1 MRCARFCVS
10 GTNYH
15 ICIRCV
21 YIRQLHVIVSPKLF
35 SKKFEKD
42 AQCLN
47 KSKTKIVPTEF
58 YFTNISLNSYF
69 LALGPSNIDFPPQ
82 FTPEIDIRSFFQ
94 FPVPPCASLP
104 NTGSRNPRITSRIG
118 WRICYRVFSY
128 QRLHALPIPKPVDGH
143 APCHDRLSG
152 HAFRPFCTS
161 RTTRTFRT
169 QIPCQ
174 AKEP

>member
-1 MRCARFCVS
+1 VGNQYLKVRGPGNKNWVRCARFCVS

-82 FTPEIDIRSFFQ
+82 FTPEIDIQSFFQ
-94 FPVPPCASLP
+94 FPVPPCQA
-104 NTGSRNPRITSRIG
+104 
-118 WRICYRVFSY
+118 FSFSISQVIQEIMKMY
-128 QRLHALPIPKPVDGH
+128 QTFKR
-143 APCHDRLSG
+143 
-152 HAFRPFCTS
+152 FCCLLYIY
-161 RTTRTFRT
+161 T
-169 QIPCQ
+169 QYFHYVHVL
-174 AKEP
+174 